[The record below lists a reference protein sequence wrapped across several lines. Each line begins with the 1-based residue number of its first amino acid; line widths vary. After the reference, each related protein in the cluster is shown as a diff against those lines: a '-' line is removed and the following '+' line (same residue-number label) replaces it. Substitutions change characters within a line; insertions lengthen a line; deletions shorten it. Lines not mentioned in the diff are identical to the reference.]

1 MLDTEGFSLPRTHTS
16 HGCLHKIKPVTI
28 AAEMWS
34 CRGGIGTGPTL
45 TVDLLAGDN
54 RWEKRN
60 HFFFLIW
67 LLSHAPV
74 LVSRHAGVRCVRIG
88 LAND

>member
-28 AAEMWS
+28 AAEMRS

-60 HFFFLIW
+60 HFFFNLAAF
-67 LLSHAPV
+67 SCTG
-74 LVSRHAGVRCVRIG
+74 AGLTTCRGKVCANWIG
-88 LAND
+88 E